1 MTAPVTYQ
9 KRVARIRARIASP
22 HPHAED
28 VRRDVLWLLAELEES
43 RAALPQD
50 DARRTA

>member
-9 KRVARIRARIASP
+9 NRVARIRARVASP

-28 VRRDVLWLLAELEES
+28 VRRDVLWLLAELEEA
-43 RAALPQD
+43 RAALAE
-50 DARRTA
+50 ARRAS